1 MCNWIW
7 EGRVQI
13 VDVSSVQSR
22 FSFAGHPSVIEMLCP
37 HCLKEA
43 TFTIK
48 GWSQHA
54 GRVAAAETPCP
65 RCNIGVLFL
74 NLVDDRDSRGAPTL
88 YVHPDPV
95 GRNQMEGVDYLRHL
109 SAALGRTYDSAL
121 KHYNHGDWGTTAL
134 TVRHLLEGLATR
146 LLTDAYRAGPL
157 ESQLETLTERVDLAE
172 PLEDIADMLAPNGIF
187 GRQFGDE
194 TAIDQNTAQ
203 QLLELAEQMVAYL
216 VVLPGTMAELKA
228 RIATAPVP
236 LRRGGTGA

>member
-1 MCNWIW
+1 M
-7 EGRVQI
+7 QI
-13 VDVSSVQSR
+13 VDVSSVKSR
-22 FSFAGHPSVIEMLCP
+22 FTFAGHPSVIEMLCP

-43 TFTIK
+43 TFAIK

-65 RCNIGVLFL
+65 RCNTDVLFL
-74 NLVDDRDSRGAPTL
+74 NLVDQRDSRGAATL

-109 SAALGRTYDSAL
+109 SAALGRTYESAL

-146 LLTDAYRAGPL
+146 LLTDAYRGDPL
-157 ESQLETLTERVDLAE
+157 ATQLETLTERVDLAE

-187 GRQFGDE
+187 GRQFYDE

-216 VVLPGTMAELKA
+216 VVLPGTMAELKS
-228 RIATAPVP
+228 RIASAPVP
-236 LRRGGTGA
+236 LRRGSTGA